1 MRTTLRRPLLA
12 AVTCLAL
19 AAPIAAFAV
28 PASAAALP
36 TVVINEV
43 ESNADATDWIEITN
57 TGTEAV
63 DVSGWVLKDNDD
75 TRTLAIP
82 AGTSLAAGAYLAID
96 VDVKSTAGNFG
107 LGGSDQARL
116 FLADGVTLVDSYTWT
131 AHADVTYGRYPNG
144 TGAFAQTAAAT
155 KGAANTL
162 VIPKVKINEVESNAD
177 ATDWIEIVN
186 AGTSPVDVSGWI
198 VKDDTDTRTLAIP
211 ANTTLAVGAY
221 LAIDVDVKT
230 TPGNF
235 GLGAADKARLYLA
248 DGVTLVDEYAWTA
261 HAAVTYGR
269 YPNGTG
275 AFAPSVVS
283 SKGAANPN
291 PVAVTPGTPDPTKVR
306 INEVE
311 SNGDTADW
319 VELVNTGAVAVDV
332 SGWRIKDNSDARTLA
347 IADGTTIA
355 AGGYLA
361 VDVDTTTTPGNFGL
375 GAADKARLYLADGI
389 TLIDSVEWL
398 EHAATTLGRYPNG
411 TGDFGVTSASTKG
424 AANPVAVAPV
434 PKVRIN
440 EVESNGDTFDWIEIV
455 NAGTSAVNVSGWIL
469 KDDDDTRTLAI
480 PANTTL
486 AAGAYLAVDVD
497 VKTTAGN
504 FGLGNADKARL
515 FLADGSTL
523 IDSYAW
529 TQHATTTYGRCADT
543 TGDFT
548 TTKAATK
555 GAVNSCAGDIV
566 SSPWPGASAVSTV
579 DPKGTYA
586 ENMSGLAYEAAA
598 SADVL
603 WAVQNNPGKLYRL
616 TDNGTNWVSG
626 SAGGWGAG
634 KTLHFANGTGNVD
647 AEGVVVTDA
656 GAAGGVF
663 VSTERDNAVS
673 GVSRLT
679 VLRFDVSSAASEL
692 TATTEWDLT
701 KDLPAV
707 GSNLGLEAISWI
719 PDSLLVSK
727 GLLDQSTGKAYDP
740 ASYAGHGS
748 GLFFVGL
755 EGGGIFAYAL
765 DQSGGYHRVA
775 TLPSTGLAG
784 VMELEFDAATGKLW
798 AVCDDTCN
806 GRSATLE
813 IGANGAFA
821 ATAVIERPAGMPNLN
836 NEGFAMAPQSQC
848 LSGAKSVF
856 WSDDSSTDGYALR
869 EGSIDCAA
877 VTPTDPTTPVTP
889 DPTTPVTPTDPT
901 TPVTPADPV
910 TPVTPA
916 TPLTPLPGT
925 GKPAAPAANTGA
937 TTPVAASAFTSAA
950 RGPVEAPSDVSA
962 GQTITIVV
970 GTAHAGETV
979 NIWLH
984 STPVLLGTAVVA
996 ADGTVRV
1003 MIPAD
1008 APAGAHRVAVLA
1020 ADGTLIGWD
1029 NVRVAA
1035 ARLASTGTDLELPV
1049 TAALLL
1055 LLAGI
1060 GITLVRR
1067 LKPRAS

>member
-12 AVTCLAL
+12 AVPWLAL
-19 AAPIAAFAV
+19 AAPIVALAV

-43 ESNADATDWIEITN
+43 ESNGDATDWVEIMN
-57 TGTEAV
+57 TGTETV
-63 DVSGWVLKDNDD
+63 DVSGWVIKDNDD

-82 AGTSLAAGAYLAID
+82 AGTSLAAGAYLAVD
-96 VDVKSTAGNFG
+96 VDVKATAGNFG
-107 LGGSDQARL
+107 LGGADQARL
-116 FLADGVTLVDSYTWT
+116 FLADGVTLVDGYTWA

-144 TGAFAQTAAAT
+144 TGAFAQTAVAT
-155 KGAANTL
+155 KGAANAL
-162 VIPKVKINEVESNAD
+162 VIPKVKINEIESNGDTA
-177 ATDWIEIVN
+177 DWIEIMN
-186 AGTSPVDVSGWI
+186 AGTSPVDVSGW
-198 VKDDTDTRTLAIP
+198 VLKDDTDTRTLAIP
-211 ANTTLAVGAY
+211 AGTTLAAGAY
-221 LAIDVDVKT
+221 LAVDVDVKT

-261 HAAVTYGR
+261 HAAISYGR
-269 YPNGTG
+269 YPNGSGSFVQT
-275 AFAPSVVS
+275 AVS
-283 SKGAANPN
+283 SKGAANAN
-291 PVAVTPGTPDPTKVR
+291 PVAPTPGTADPTKVR
-306 INEVE
+306 INEIE

-319 VELVNTGAVAVDV
+319 VELVNTGSVAIDV
-332 SGWRIKDNSDARTLA
+332 SGWILKDDSDARTLA
-347 IADGTTIA
+347 IAAGTSIA
-355 AGGYLA
+355 PGAYLA
-361 VDVDTTTTPGNFGL
+361 VDVNTATTPGNFGL
-375 GAADKARLYLADGI
+375 GAADKARLFLADGI
-389 TLIDSVEWL
+389 TMIDSVEWT

-411 TGDFGVTSASTKG
+411 TGDFSVTSSSTKG
-424 AANPVAVAPV
+424 AANPVAVPTL

-440 EVESNGDTFDWIEIV
+440 EVESNGDTTDWIEIV
-455 NAGTSAVNVSGWIL
+455 NAGTTAVNVSGWVL

-480 PANTTL
+480 SANTIL
-486 AAGAYLAVDVD
+486 AAGAYLAIDVD

-504 FGLGNADKARL
+504 FGLGGADTARL

-566 SSPWPGASAVSTV
+566 SSPWPGAAAVSTV

-598 SADVL
+598 SANTL

-616 TDNGTNWVSG
+616 TDDGTNWVSG
-626 SAGGWGAG
+626 STGGWGAG

-647 AEGVVVTDA
+647 AEGVVLTDA
-656 GAAGGVF
+656 GAAGGVY

-673 GVSRLT
+673 GVSHLS
-679 VLRFDVSSAASEL
+679 VLRFDVSSAATEL
-692 TATTEWDLT
+692 TATKEWNLT
-701 KDLPAV
+701 ADLPVV
-707 GSNLGLEAISWI
+707 GSNLGLEAISWV
-719 PDSLLVSK
+719 PDSFLVSK

-740 ASYAGHGS
+740 ARYAGHGT

-755 EGGGIFAYAL
+755 EGGGIYAYAL
-765 DQSGGYHRVA
+765 DAGGGYTRVA
-775 TLPSTGLAG
+775 TVPSTGLAG

-798 AVCDDTCN
+798 AVCDDTCD

-813 IGANGAFA
+813 IGANGLLA

-848 LSGAKSVF
+848 VAGAKSVF
-856 WSDDSSTDGYALR
+856 WSDDSSTGGYALR
-869 EGSIDCAA
+869 QGSIECAA
-877 VTPTDPTTPVTP
+877 TTPAEPTMPTDPATPIT
-889 DPTTPVTPTDPT
+889 
-901 TPVTPADPV
+901 PV
-910 TPVTPA
+910 TPVTPV
-916 TPLTPLPGT
+916 TPLPGT
-925 GKPAAPAANTGA
+925 GTPVAPVANVGA
-937 TTPVAASAFTSAA
+937 TTPVSASGFTSAA
-950 RGPVEAPSDVSA
+950 RGPVEAPSDVRA

-970 GTAHAGETV
+970 GIAHAAETV

-984 STPVLLGTAVVA
+984 STPVLLATTVVA

-1003 MIPAD
+1003 VIPAD

-1029 NVRVAA
+1029 NVQIAA
-1035 ARLASTGTDLELPV
+1035 VRLAATGTDLEVPV
-1049 TAALLL
+1049 AAALLL

-1060 GITLVRR
+1060 GLTLARR
-1067 LKPRAS
+1067 VKPRAS